1 MQIFQTGEESMALQ
15 KLSSYVQRKG
25 QVTIPQELRDLFN
38 IKPGDQ
44 IYFKQSE
51 EGILITTE
59 SLERLAQFEEA
70 LAELSELMAQKQA
83 EEGKMS
89 SIEELIEEIRDQRSQ
104 TLKEKYGLD
113 SDDDQRVPQS
123 V

>member
-1 MQIFQTGEESMALQ
+1 MALQ

-70 LAELSELMAQKQA
+70 LAEMSELMAQKQA

-104 TLKEKYGLD
+104 ALKEKYGLD